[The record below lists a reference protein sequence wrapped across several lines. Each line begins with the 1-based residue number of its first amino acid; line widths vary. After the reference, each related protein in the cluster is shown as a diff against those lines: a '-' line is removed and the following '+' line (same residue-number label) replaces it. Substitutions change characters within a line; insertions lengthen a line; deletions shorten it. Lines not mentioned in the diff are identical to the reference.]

1 MERVTKISKSKEVSR
16 TDSGNG
22 GEPSGEVFRN
32 ISALQAGVLVR
43 FQRAQLRHLRPTP
56 KTAKRFVFFTLI
68 IHTPLRVRRGRR
80 QGERS
85 AG

>member
-1 MERVTKISKSKEVSR
+1 MERVTKISKPKEVSR

-22 GEPSGEVFRN
+22 GEPSDEVFWN
-32 ISALQAGVLVR
+32 IPALQAGVLVR
-43 FQRAQLRHLRPTP
+43 FQRARLRHLRPTP
-56 KTAKRFVFFTLI
+56 KTANVLFFSTI
-68 IHTPLRVRRGRR
+68 IYTPLRVRRGRR